1 MQVRVLGC
9 SGGIGAGLR
18 TSSLLIND
26 DILIDCG
33 TGVGDLSL
41 AEMARLRH
49 VFLTHSHLDHLACL
63 PLLIDT
69 LFDHYEAE
77 PLVVHCEPETYGVLD
92 RHVFNWKVWPDFF
105 RLPSQHAPVMRFSP
119 VYPGVPARAGRMD
132 VLPIRVNH
140 TVPGLGYRV
149 TDGHSAMAFSG
160 DTTTQVGFWD
170 ALNDHEQLDL
180 LIVECGFANRERQLC
195 RAAKHYCPSLLGED
209 LAQLRHRPMT
219 GISHLKPGEEAVI
232 FEELRASLP
241 DFDLRRLR
249 SGDVFELP

>member
-26 DILIDCG
+26 DILVDCG

-41 AEMARLRH
+41 AEMARLKH

-69 LFDHYEAE
+69 LFEHFEVD
-77 PLVVHCEPETYGVLD
+77 PLVVHCEPDTFDVLD

-105 RLPSQHAPVMRFSP
+105 RLPSRRAPVMRFSP
-119 VYPGVPARAGRMD
+119 VNPGVSVRAGGMD

-140 TVPGLGYRV
+140 TVPGLGYRLA
-149 TDGHSAMAFSG
+149 DAHSVMAFSG
-160 DTTTQVGFWD
+160 DTTSQAGFWD
-170 ALNDHEQLDL
+170 VLNDNERLDL
-180 LIVECGFANRERQLC
+180 LIVECGFANRERELC
-195 RAAKHYCPSLLGED
+195 HAAKHYCPSLLSED
-209 LAQLRHRPMT
+209 LGQLRHRPMT
-219 GISHLKPGEEAVI
+219 GITHLKPGEEAAI
-232 FEELRASLP
+232 FEELKTSLP
-241 DFDLRRLR
+241 DFDLYRLG
-249 SGDVFELP
+249 SGDVFEL